1 MFSAFK
7 LPYIVFIFLSIS
19 VKAQLFFENVATNQ
33 NIDYANKDNIEMG
46 AGVSFCDFDG
56 EGWNSLAWSDG
67 SGEQSLLID
76 APGS

>member
-33 NIDYANKDNIEMG
+33 NIDYAYKYNNVMG
-46 AGVSFCDFDG
+46 AGRCF
-56 EGWNSLAWSDG
+56 
-67 SGEQSLLID
+67 LL
-76 APGS
+76 